1 MIDKWGFSENEENWS
16 GVEFCYDTKE
26 EAIAAGNQEVDAG
39 DRFYVGQKARRNG
52 MVYFGCGTKKR

>member
-52 MVYFGCGTKKR
+52 MVYF